1 MALKKIT
8 ILTQPGMQQI
18 HILTIILVQK
28 YMILFGI
35 CTLLTIFYFF
45 QVRRIQRLVEEMDI
59 LKAKNST
66 PFSEDDNTVS
76 VTTKW
81 EKFDSGVGSFTPPN
95 PPPAPTSATPEWEQ
109 FD

>member
-1 MALKKIT
+1 
-8 ILTQPGMQQI
+8 
-18 HILTIILVQK
+18 
-28 YMILFGI
+28 
-35 CTLLTIFYFF
+35 
-45 QVRRIQRLVEEMDI
+45 MDI

-81 EKFDSGVGSFTPPN
+81 EKFDSGVGSLTPPN

-109 FD
+109 YD